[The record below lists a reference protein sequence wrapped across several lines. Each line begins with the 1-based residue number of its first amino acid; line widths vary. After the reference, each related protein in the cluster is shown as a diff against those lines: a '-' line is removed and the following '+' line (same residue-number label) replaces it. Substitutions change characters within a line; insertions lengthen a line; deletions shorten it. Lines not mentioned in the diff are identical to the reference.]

1 MEPDMRTST
10 LRHLAEK
17 TLTDLQDITD
27 LNQRARGVLL
37 AAELLALDERT
48 DIGPD
53 RIHETVRLL
62 EEADR
67 LQLEAKQLLK
77 AA

>member
-1 MEPDMRTST
+1 MRTST
-10 LRHLAEK
+10 LRHLTEM

-37 AAELLALDERT
+37 AAELLALDERM
-48 DIGPD
+48 DVGPD
-53 RIHETVRLL
+53 RIHETVGLL

-67 LQLEAKQLLK
+67 LQIEAKQLLK